1 MDNSKFTFKKLGTKE
16 FKSSSHTDYQIGMK
30 DGKSFLSRDEI
41 NYIVHGLTKKAPKGT
56 KFTVHGLGIAG
67 MHELGQGAVV
77 ERRSIKSMDGEL
89 DWLDEEEYLDGRV
102 KEETKFRRYF
112 QVIVSLLSPNKNKTN
127 N

>member
-30 DGKSFLSRDEI
+30 EGKSFLSRDDI
-41 NYIVHGLTKKAPKGT
+41 NYIVDGLTKKAPKGT

-67 MHELGQGAVV
+67 MRDLGGGAVV
-77 ERRSIKSMDGEL
+77 ERRSIKSLDGEL

-112 QVIVSLLSPNKNKTN
+112 QVIISLVVPNTKTK
-127 N
+127 

>member
-1 MDNSKFTFKKLGTKE
+1 MNNSKFTFNKLGKTE

-30 DGKSFLSRDEI
+30 EGKSFLSRDDI
-41 NYIVHGLTKKAPKGT
+41 NYIVDGLTKKAPKGT

-67 MHELGQGAVV
+67 MRDLGGGAVV
-77 ERRSIKSMDGEL
+77 ERRSIKSLDGEL

-112 QVIVSLLSPNKNKTN
+112 QVIISLVVPNTKTK
-127 N
+127 